1 MGEGLSTE
9 TECDRLTDRNQ
20 ENERSMLGN
29 SLGSFSIQSQRGLSG
44 CGNTRTYRYSL
55 DYLGGLSAGNG
66 GIAGGDAAGVQ
77 GHWFAASTHPVL
89 GGMRRDLQSSPSGA
103 WVKVRGQVE
112 GVSGGCQAEE
122 VMEACLGTTAQR
134 TGGLGSE
141 HKDRVRSKSGDPEA
155 AKVVTSVFPA
165 GKGCAG

>member
-1 MGEGLSTE
+1 MDVGTHGLLIIPWT
-9 TECDRLTDRNQ
+9 
-20 ENERSMLGN
+20 
-29 SLGSFSIQSQRGLSG
+29 
-44 CGNTRTYRYSL
+44 

-66 GIAGGDAAGVQ
+66 GIAGVQ
-77 GHWFAASTHPVL
+77 GHWSAASTHPAL

-141 HKDRVRSKSGDPEA
+141 QRTEYGVSLGNPEA

-165 GKGCAG
+165 GKGCSG

>member
-1 MGEGLSTE
+1 MWE
-9 TECDRLTDRNQ
+9 RTD
-20 ENERSMLGN
+20 
-29 SLGSFSIQSQRGLSG
+29 F
-44 CGNTRTYRYSL
+44 SL

-66 GIAGGDAAGVQ
+66 GIAGGGAAGVQ
-77 GHWFAASTHPVL
+77 GHWGAASTHPAL
-89 GGMRRDLQSSPSGA
+89 GGMRRELQPSAKGTR
-103 WVKVRGQVE
+103 VKVRGQAE

-134 TGGLGSE
+134 AGGLGSE

-165 GKGCAG
+165 GKGCSG

>member
-1 MGEGLSTE
+1 MDVGTHGLLVIPWT
-9 TECDRLTDRNQ
+9 
-20 ENERSMLGN
+20 
-29 SLGSFSIQSQRGLSG
+29 
-44 CGNTRTYRYSL
+44 

-66 GIAGGDAAGVQ
+66 GIAGSDAAGVQ
-77 GHWFAASTHPVL
+77 GHWGAASTHPAL
-89 GGMRRDLQSSPSGA
+89 GGKRWDLQSSPSGA

-141 HKDRVRSKSGDPEA
+141 QRTECGVSLGILRLQRW
-155 AKVVTSVFPA
+155 
-165 GKGCAG
+165 